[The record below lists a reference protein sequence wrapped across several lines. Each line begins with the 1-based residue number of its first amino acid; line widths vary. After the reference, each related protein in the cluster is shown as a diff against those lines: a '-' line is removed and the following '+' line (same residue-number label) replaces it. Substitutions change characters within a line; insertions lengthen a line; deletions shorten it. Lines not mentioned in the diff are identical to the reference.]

1 MSIAWPYMRDLAAD
15 SERQGF
21 ELTLIAELN
30 LNDIKGHRA
39 PSLDC
44 WTLAPAVAAVTERL
58 ELMLA
63 VRPNYHSPSLTAK
76 ALSTL
81 DTIAPGRI
89 SLNVVSSWWKDE
101 AAQYGAP
108 FDVHD
113 ARYARTQEWLDVVSR
128 LLREDTVTH
137 PGPLYQLDAAVLE
150 PKPSRRPARL
160 HGRRVAE
167 GQGGHRRPGRC
178 VCHARRCAGRYRG
191 QGSGPDARREQAGR
205 PPLEFGVSGYV
216 ICRDTEAAAR
226 AELDRILDVR
236 ASPEAY
242 ASYQDFVEGS
252 QLESRVSLEEYSVS
266 NRGLRSGLIG
276 TPEQIIERLRAY
288 EQAGVGLM
296 LLQFSPQHEEMARFG
311 AEVISRYPGLGGRLA
326 PLSGAGPE
334 AGARVPGRVTS
345 AFLAVL
351 QLFREQPVELT
362 RTARLRGPA
371 RRQWPGEPLL
381 DQAVQQPPGRARGH
395 LEQPPGRV
403 RVHDQCG
410 GRLGQLPGQPRQ
422 RVQGPDPAGCP
433 RARLAR
439 CRDQRVSLPARS

>member
-1 MSIAWPYMRDLAAD
+1 MRFGYWMPIFGGWLRNVEDEEMSIAWPYLRDLATG

-44 WTLAPAVAAVTERL
+44 WTLAPAIAAVTQRL

-128 LLREDTVTH
+128 LLREDIVSH
-137 PGPLYQLDAAVLE
+137 SGPLYQLDAAILE
-150 PKPSRRPARL
+150 PKPQRIPFIYMGGESPKAKEVIVGQSDAYVM
-160 HGRRVAE
+160 HGDAPEVIAAKVADLN
-167 GQGGHRRPGRC
+167 G
-178 VCHARRCAGRYRG
+178 
-191 QGSGPDARREQAGR
+191 RREQAGGQ
-205 PPLEFGVSGYV
+205 PLTFGVSGYV

-236 ASPEAY
+236 SSPQAY
-242 ASYQDFVEGS
+242 ASYQDFIEGS
-252 QLESRVSLEEYSVS
+252 QLESRVSVEEYSVS

-276 TPEQIIERLRAY
+276 TPDQIIERLRAY
-288 EQAGVGLM
+288 EEAGVGLM
-296 LLQFSPQHEEMARFG
+296 LLQFSPQREEMARFG
-311 AEVISRYPGLGGRLA
+311 ADVISRYPGR
-326 PLSGAGPE
+326 
-334 AGARVPGRVTS
+334 PG
-345 AFLAVL
+345 
-351 QLFREQPVELT
+351 
-362 RTARLRGPA
+362 
-371 RRQWPGEPLL
+371 
-381 DQAVQQPPGRARGH
+381 
-395 LEQPPGRV
+395 
-403 RVHDQCG
+403 
-410 GRLGQLPGQPRQ
+410 
-422 RVQGPDPAGCP
+422 
-433 RARLAR
+433 
-439 CRDQRVSLPARS
+439 

>member
-1 MSIAWPYMRDLAAD
+1 MRFGYWMPIFGGWLRNVRDEQMSIAWPYIRDLAKA
-15 SERQGF
+15 SEQDGF
-21 ELTLIAELN
+21 ELSLIAELN

-44 WTLAPAVAAVTERL
+44 WTLAPAVAAVTSRL

-113 ARYARTQEWLDVVSR
+113 ARYARTQEWLEVVGR
-128 LLREDTVTH
+128 LLRDETVSH
-137 PGPLYQLDAAVLE
+137 HGPLYQLDSAVLE
-150 PKPSRRPARL
+150 PKPAVVPPVYMGGESPKAKEVIASQADAYVM
-160 HGRRVAE
+160 HGDAPDVIAAKVADLS
-167 GQGGHRRPGRC
+167 Q
-178 VCHARRCAGRYRG
+178 
-191 QGSGPDARREQAGR
+191 RREQAGGK
-205 PPLEFGVSGYV
+205 PLVFGVSGYV
-216 ICRDTEAAAR
+216 ICRDTEAEAR

-236 ASPEAY
+236 SSPEAY

-276 TPEQIIERLRAY
+276 TPEQIIDRIRAY

-296 LLQFSPQHEEMARFG
+296 LLQFSPQREEMARFG
-311 AEVISRYPGLGGRLA
+311 RSVITPYQ
-326 PLSGAGPE
+326 AG
-334 AGARVPGRVTS
+334 
-345 AFLAVL
+345 
-351 QLFREQPVELT
+351 
-362 RTARLRGPA
+362 
-371 RRQWPGEPLL
+371 
-381 DQAVQQPPGRARGH
+381 
-395 LEQPPGRV
+395 
-403 RVHDQCG
+403 
-410 GRLGQLPGQPRQ
+410 
-422 RVQGPDPAGCP
+422 
-433 RARLAR
+433 
-439 CRDQRVSLPARS
+439 